1 VPSGV
6 RELLGVLSSSGVEGW
21 NLLRTASLFLGQI
34 PVASKDFLE
43 RSRVKAEVQAAQ
55 NIKKKSPFL
64 TASKPRDL
72 WVRSVSWV
80 EYPDERDLNITT
92 SSG

>member
-6 RELLGVLSSSGVEGW
+6 GELLSVLSSSGVEGW
-21 NLLRTASLFLGQI
+21 NLLRTASLLLGQI

-43 RSRVKAEVQAAQ
+43 RSGVKEEIQAAHI
-55 NIKKKSPFL
+55 IKKKSPFM

-80 EYPDERDLNITT
+80 EYPDERDLNTT
-92 SSG
+92 TLSG